1 MVKIVLSHSSH
12 VFFLMIIPAILEQT
26 VEEVQK
32 KIDRVHHLVPRVQI
46 DIIDQHQ
53 TATVDELEKIN
64 FYNLA
69 VDIHLMTDDPEK
81 FLEQCAEVARKTD
94 CRPLDGRFAM
104 SFSAEWLEIAM
115 TSKIRVIG
123 QIERMMDQGSF
134 VRKAHGLKLEAGLAL
149 DLYTPISSLDINA
162 RESADCIL
170 LMSVKAGFAGQRF
183 DERVIEKIKE
193 LRDTPYKGAIV
204 IDGGLDLSHL
214 QVCKSAGANEFAVG
228 SYLWEHEDIA
238 RVIASD
244 LMRLPPPSTNA
255 QGSRN
260 DGHEMT

>member
-1 MVKIVLSHSSH
+1 
-12 VFFLMIIPAILEQT
+12 MIIPAILEQSI
-26 VEEVQK
+26 EEVQK
-32 KIDRVHHLVPRVQI
+32 KIDRVHHLVARVQI

-53 TATVDELEKIN
+53 TVTVDELEKIN

-81 FLEQCAEVARKTD
+81 FLEQCAEIARKTD
-94 CRPLDGRFAM
+94 RHPFNKFR
-104 SFSAEWLEIAM
+104 IAM
-115 TSKIRVIG
+115 TSRVRAIG
-123 QIERMMDQGSF
+123 QIERMPDQHAF
-134 VRKAHGLKLEAGLAL
+134 VRKAHGLKLEAGPAL
-149 DLYTPISSLDINA
+149 DLYTPISSLDITA
-162 RESADCIL
+162 RENASCIL
-170 LMSVKAGFAGQRF
+170 LMSVKAGFAGQHF

-238 RVIASD
+238 RVIASYYG
-244 LMRLPPPSTNA
+244 TN
-255 QGSRN
+255 
-260 DGHEMT
+260 